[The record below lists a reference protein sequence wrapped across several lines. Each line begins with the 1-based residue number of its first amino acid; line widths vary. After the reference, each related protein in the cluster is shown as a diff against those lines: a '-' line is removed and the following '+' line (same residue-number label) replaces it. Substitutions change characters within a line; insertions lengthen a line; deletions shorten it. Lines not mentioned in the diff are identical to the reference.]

1 MQSTREDACQP
12 NTTECSGVVTGRVR
26 YKSTDP
32 LERHLAVSPSGQ
44 TRGRCCVMIFN
55 PLQQLGVG
63 PVITIFLII
72 YWIAVILIIVSQNRE
87 PSLTLAWILVLL
99 ALPFLGLIIYFF
111 AGRDWYSIQAKSK
124 WLAELRK
131 IRLPFMDRFYAR
143 YARYIDA
150 TREKYDGAN
159 VGRVISAIEKQN
171 LAQPVPA
178 NDVVIYPSGEEY
190 FPVLI
195 EDIKNAKRFVHMQYF
210 IWERDELTT
219 KVCDA
224 LMERVKA
231 GVEVRILND
240 FLGNIQYKKDQLKAL
255 KEAGAKVGS
264 DVTQIGKLNYRN
276 HRKIT
281 VIDGEIGHSGG
292 VNIGQEYIDGG
303 EKYPTWRDTGMRFT
317 GPAVGELQK
326 LFSDRWY
333 EVYEESLFNPMY
345 FPPEDMAVRDD
356 PVMLQVV
363 AQGVE
368 DYWSSSTR
376 THEIAISGA
385 VRRAWIQS
393 PYWVP
398 DPAMLDTVVNA
409 ALGGIDLK
417 FMMTGWPDKKIA
429 FRTAQSFWKPILEAG
444 GEVHLYMAGFFHAK
458 TIVIDSTMGAVG
470 TMNLDMRS
478 LHLHKELMVW
488 MYDERLAK
496 RQEEIF
502 LADLEKC
509 RQVTLEEVDSWSNY
523 KRFMDSMSRL
533 ASNLL

>member
-1 MQSTREDACQP
+1 
-12 NTTECSGVVTGRVR
+12 
-26 YKSTDP
+26 
-32 LERHLAVSPSGQ
+32 
-44 TRGRCCVMIFN
+44 
-55 PLQQLGVG
+55 LGAG
-63 PVITIFLII
+63 PIITIILVL
-72 YWIAVILIIVSQNRE
+72 YWIAVILTIVSQNRE
-87 PSLTLAWILVLL
+87 PSLTLAWILVLV
-99 ALPFLGLIIYFF
+99 ALPFFGLILYFF
-111 AGRDWYSIQAKSK
+111 AGRDWYSIQLKSK
-124 WLAELRK
+124 WLAEPKGLRA
-131 IRLPFMDRFYAR
+131 PFMATFYKR
-143 YARYIDA
+143 YAEQVDA
-150 TREKYDGAN
+150 TRAKYDGTN
-159 VGRVISAIEKQN
+159 VERVISAIEKVN
-171 LAQPVPA
+171 DAEPVPA
-178 NDVVIYPSGEEY
+178 NDVAIYPSGGEY
-190 FPVLI
+190 FPHLI

-240 FLGNIQYKKDQLKAL
+240 YLGNIQYKKDQLKAL
-255 KEAGAKVGS
+255 EKAGAKIGS

-281 VIDGEIGHSGG
+281 VIDAEIAHTGG

-333 EVYEESLFNPMY
+333 EVYRESLYNPMY
-345 FPPEDMAVRDD
+345 FPAEDMPVRED
-356 PVMLQVV
+356 PIMLQVV

-376 THEIAISGA
+376 THQIAIAGA
-385 VRRAWIQS
+385 ERRAWIQS

-398 DPAMLDTVVNA
+398 DLSMLDTVVNT
-409 ALGGIDLK
+409 ALAGVDLK

-444 GEVHLYMAGFFHAK
+444 GEIHLYMAGFFHAK
-458 TIVIDSTMGAVG
+458 TVVIDGKMGAVG
-470 TMNLDMRS
+470 TMNLDIRS

-488 MYDERLAK
+488 MYDEGLAK

-509 RQVTLEEVDSWSNY
+509 RQVTLEEVNSWSSY